1 MFKKIIACLILVCS
15 FTVFTACGI
24 DITESSEKSS
34 GSKSRV
40 YASNEQPIETSKTSK
55 NDNSVTNSKET
66 SKETSKQNSVNST
79 NDSSPTNSKNNST
92 ESSSSKSQETSSSKN
107 TTLTKEQ
114 QETVTKALN
123 AVDWQLENGG
133 WGKNGDKTSTFND
146 YPSDYCWAV
155 GGKFVGTIDNK
166 ATYPEMRLI
175 AEAYDIKPDKKLK
188 DSFDKALQFLK
199 NLQYPSGGFS
209 QIYPRNGKYNDHV
222 TFNDGAMV
230 SVLNLLQDIAQ
241 NKAPFK
247 NIVDDSERAICQ
259 QMIDKAV
266 DYIIK
271 AQLTVKGEKAAWCA
285 QHNPTTY
292 APELARSY
300 ELPSVSGSESV
311 GVIQFLLT
319 QTNNQKALDA
329 AESARLWLKSRA
341 MKDTTYSK
349 RNPPSFFSEKA
360 GSYCWYRF
368 YDLQTGEGYF
378 CDRDGKTYTDI
389 DEFYKA
395 APERATGYDWAGSW
409 LQRAGLYY

>member
-1 MFKKIIACLILVCS
+1 MKKIIISLIVCCCLL
-15 FTVFTACGI
+15 TFTACG
-24 DITESSEKSS
+24 TKSLENS
-34 GSKSRV
+34 QKPNGTKSRV
-40 YASNEQPIETSKTSK
+40 FISVEQSVETTKTNETSVTS
-55 NDNSVTNSKET
+55 SKET
-66 SKETSKQNSVNST
+66 SVEKSVNSSKENSTTNQINSSTKSTEKSSSQQSTTSKQNA
-79 NDSSPTNSKNNST
+79 P
-92 ESSSSKSQETSSSKN
+92 
-107 TTLTKEQ
+107 LTAEQKEII
-114 QETVTKALN
+114 TKATN
-123 AVDWQLENGG
+123 VIDWQLENGG
-133 WGKNGDKTSTFND
+133 WGKNYDTTTAFNGF
-146 YPSDYCWAV
+146 PSDYCWAV
-155 GGKFVGTIDNK
+155 GGKFVGTIDNS
-166 ATYPEMRLI
+166 ATYTEMRLL
-175 AEAYDIKPDKKLK
+175 AQAYDINQDEKFKQ
-188 DSFDKALQFLK
+188 SFCKALAFLK
-199 NLQYPSGGFS
+199 NLQYSSGGFA
-209 QIYPRNGKYNDHV
+209 QIYPHNGKYNDYV

-241 NKAPFK
+241 NKTPFK
-247 NIVDDSERAICQ
+247 NIVDDSERAVCQ

-329 AESARLWLKSRA
+329 AESARLWLKARA

>member
-1 MFKKIIACLILVCS
+1 MKRIITCLILVL
-15 FTVFTACGI
+15 TLLVFTACGT
-24 DITESSEKSS
+24 DITESLEKSS
-34 GSKSRV
+34 GSKSRTILT
-40 YASNEQPIETSKTSK
+40 EQSIETSKTD
-55 NDNSVTNSKET
+55 DNNSSTTSSKET
-66 SKETSKQNSVNST
+66 STVKSTNSTITNSSVNST
-79 NDSSPTNSKNNST
+79 TNSSQKST
-92 ESSSSKSQETSSSKN
+92 VTSSSKSQETSSSKN

-133 WGKNGDKTSTFND
+133 WGKTGDKTSTFNG
-146 YPSDYCWAV
+146 YPSDYCWKV
-155 GGKFVGTIDNK
+155 NGKFVGTIDNK
-166 ATYPEMRLI
+166 STYPEMRLL
-175 AEAYDIKPDKKLK
+175 AEAYDLKPDKKLK

-209 QIYPRNGKYNDHV
+209 QIYPHNGKYNDHV

-241 NKAPFK
+241 NKTPFK
-247 NIVDDSERAICQ
+247 NIVDDSERAVCQ

-329 AESARLWLKSRA
+329 AESARLWLKARA